1 MNNNLSFQSHH
12 NCKSNNL
19 PIWSHWQIL
28 RPSSFYL
35 QPHNTKDELSLSLN
49 FGNIY
54 WKCVDSLLSLTLLR
68 VTRLECAAVSKWRF
82 KLRNSLTLQ
91 LCNSENPQFLL
102 HYIGT
107 AHENPRKNFGFP
119 VLRRRSLAVLKFRVI
134 LGRGGLSP
142 VLGLVGQIP
151 NCSCPAPLRLDSF
164 LPNLEYWIQ
173 CSS

>member
-1 MNNNLSFQSHH
+1 MNNNLPFQSHH

-68 VTRLECAAVSKWRF
+68 VTRLECAAVSMWRF

-91 LCNSENPQFLL
+91 L
-102 HYIGT
+102 
-107 AHENPRKNFGFP
+107 RKSSIF
-119 VLRRRSLAVLKFRVI
+119 
-134 LGRGGLSP
+134 
-142 VLGLVGQIP
+142 
-151 NCSCPAPLRLDSF
+151 APLYRNRTRKPTQEFRISGVAEAEFSSF
-164 LPNLEYWIQ
+164 GVPCNTW
-173 CSS
+173 